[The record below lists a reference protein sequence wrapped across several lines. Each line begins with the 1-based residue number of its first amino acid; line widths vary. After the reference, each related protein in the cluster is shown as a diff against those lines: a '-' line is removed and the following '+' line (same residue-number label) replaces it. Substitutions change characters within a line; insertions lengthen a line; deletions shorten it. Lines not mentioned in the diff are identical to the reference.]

1 MWHSQKRG
9 GGLHRLRLSLRL
21 VLVRRV
27 CVSLVALQLAAVE
40 RARARELETSRRG
53 GLVGGRGRGA
63 AAPRAPSAAPARALG
78 PRGAL
83 RVRGLLRYAA
93 ALRPDASG
101 ARRPARVRRSR
112 ALHLHRR
119 MH

>member
-1 MWHSQKRG
+1 MCGRMWHSQQRG
-9 GGLHRLRLSLRL
+9 GGLLSLRIRL

-27 CVSLVALQLAAVE
+27 SLVALQFAAVE
-40 RARARELETSRRG
+40 CARTRELQTSRG
-53 GLVGGRGRGA
+53 DVGSLVGGRGRGA
-63 AAPRAPSAAPARALG
+63 AAPRAPSAAASRALG

-101 ARRPARVRRSR
+101 ARRPARV
-112 ALHLHRR
+112 
-119 MH
+119 